1 MALNFL
7 AVRNGECPRNAV
19 MAGKDDDGCDLAVGR
34 APHKGGM
41 CPGKL
46 NPNHPHMYISWG
58 GKEIAVAEYEI
69 LVQEGDNVHWVA
81 ACDGQLPSGVA
92 PVKTG
97 HEANGDPLFVAR
109 GKVNTSLSVG
119 KMNPKFGLAY
129 LPYGG
134 EVRKIMKPIPAL
146 EHLILWKLC
155 FRSTKCLS
163 TRCFA

>member
-1 MALNFL
+1 MRRMETPSLWQGERCELFL
-7 AVRNGECPRNAV
+7 KNL
-19 MAGKDDDGCDLAVGR
+19 K
-34 APHKGGM
+34 
-41 CPGKL
+41 
-46 NPNHPHMYISWG
+46 
-58 GKEIAVAEYEI
+58 
-69 LVQEGDNVHWVA
+69 
-81 ACDGQLPSGVA
+81 
-92 PVKTG
+92 VKSQY
-97 HEANGDPLFVAR
+97 L
-109 GKVNTSLSVG
+109 KVNTSLSVG